1 MSRQNNNAVA
11 VERRMDLASLFCMI
25 GRHGPAVALAV
36 ILMVSVVAGFIIYRT
51 VRGKRRK
58 ATAAADGADSKSE
71 EREERDASVIQEP
84 DPEEPHRPAESTDLS
99 DNGSSD
105 VLKEDAD
112 LILNDIK
119 IRQRRAGATAA
130 AAAAAAAEKKPS
142 LCSLPKSNVQVP
154 LNKHTT
160 SGDTEDMAVIQDSYK
175 VTETYA
181 EDAKESVQS
190 DTYTVAEMEVED
202 AVDLHQCATDDG
214 VKEEAEINDIDSR
227 MKEPELKND
236 ESCHEEEKKVF
247 KAEFREDEDVTTD
260 KDVSDKKTRQEEE
273 SFQCALSSPVCFEQM
288 LHMSEDDDNDKLQD
302 NKTTLETNTVE
313 STFKEPVTH
322 IDNLPVTC
330 LSDDKDEDFEEEK
343 HHLDSIDYSKYSSSN
358 HLSTEEEKKNEVEE
372 AEEESVNDH
381 VISQQPEISSSTFE
395 QETTL
400 LPSQQDQCDHSM
412 DVVVDEE
419 EKKSEVEE
427 AEEETVDYQVKSQEA
442 EILSSTFEQETT
454 LPSPQQDQCDQRID
468 VVVDKEEKKSE
479 VEEAEEESV
488 NYQVISQQ
496 PEIVSSTFEQETTL
510 PSSQQHQCDHMTD
523 VVEEEKKS
531 EVEEVEEESVDYQ
544 VISQQ
549 AEIWSSTF
557 EQETTLP
564 SSQQDLWDHR
574 MDVVAD
580 KEEKKSE
587 VEETEDESVDYQII
601 SQQAELWSSTSEQ
614 ETTVPSSEQDQYY
627 HSTDVAALPIQD
639 SEAEVFE
646 KDTDK
651 DPTDNLTAVEF
662 DAHSLQFKEEEL
674 QIEENGLT
682 CNQEVGVLPAG
693 TDQVIENILTSDNV
707 VVCGEDSSTM
717 ALSPVLPC
725 LSDPVKVVN
734 LDDGL
739 SSVTTDAKA
748 HISSIADFPDL
759 SLDCQQA
766 QKEDKIVAT
775 LEDTDSA
782 NVNTQMPLH
791 ETENQPESNENGTTT
806 VLAEECIDQVYESH
820 VSPSCKEEQSVQL
833 INNDSFDKADVACS
847 DIDTNVPAS
856 LMTEEISCPH
866 LPSIYQGC
874 QSEHMETNET
884 FDETVVNSV
893 TEAAVSDNASIGVLE
908 MSEEISHPH
917 LLAASQDQQSSQT
930 QNNKDFSEVTTGL
943 APVMTDDIN
952 PTMCQLHLLSFE
964 QNVLSPDISSPGVGE
979 ESGISSMAVSPDL
992 QDVGN
997 EFETIVTNIALPVK
1011 DYDPQPE
1018 EHTEAQKC
1026 FFTEDVAVSVI
1037 KEDTAGMVFGPYPSH
1052 LPQQLQSEHTDRIN
1066 YESFAA
1072 NEDMFGQ
1079 DIEDGYQRVMDQF
1092 VVPIASNVTS
1102 LTDEL
1107 KTQPDMKAVV
1117 EVVEIK
1123 EKKEAVRAEKKE
1135 AAEADEEK
1143 DEDYEKTEISI
1154 MEATMDNNEWITDS
1168 NYQVL
1173 PWMNLSAP
1181 ALVQHH
1187 TSQKTNQLPT
1197 EEGQHS
1203 PSLADVICRDTDT
1216 LPSTDVKQTS
1226 TLALVEEN
1234 TEKKVVAVQPM
1245 PQNVNVI
1252 FRVHYLTQSP
1262 YQTVAVTGNQ
1272 QELGN
1277 WKEFIPLERAKD
1289 GHWATV
1295 VSLPAESHVEWKFV
1309 VVDKGEVCRWEE
1321 CGNRLLETGY
1331 GDDLVVHKWW
1341 GFL

>member
-358 HLSTEEEKKNEVEE
+358 HLSTEEEKKN
-372 AEEESVNDH
+372 
-381 VISQQPEISSSTFE
+381 
-395 QETTL
+395 
-400 LPSQQDQCDHSM
+400 
-412 DVVVDEE
+412 
-419 EKKSEVEE
+419 
-427 AEEETVDYQVKSQEA
+427 
-442 EILSSTFEQETT
+442 
-454 LPSPQQDQCDQRID
+454 
-468 VVVDKEEKKSE
+468 
-479 VEEAEEESV
+479 
-488 NYQVISQQ
+488 
-496 PEIVSSTFEQETTL
+496 
-510 PSSQQHQCDHMTD
+510 
-523 VVEEEKKS
+523 
-531 EVEEVEEESVDYQ
+531 EESVDYQ

>member
-1 MSRQNNNAVA
+1 MPRQNSNAVA

-36 ILMVSVVAGFIIYRT
+36 IVMVSVVAGFIIYRT

-58 ATAAADGADSKSE
+58 AAAAADGADSKSPG
-71 EREERDASVIQEP
+71 EERDASVIQEP
-84 DPEEPHRPAESTDLS
+84 GPEEPHRPAESTDLS
-99 DNGSSD
+99 DKGSSD

-112 LILNDIK
+112 LILSDIK
-119 IRQRRAGATAA
+119 IRRRAGVAA
-130 AAAAAAAEKKPS
+130 AAAAAAADDDDEKKPS
-142 LCSLPKSNVQVP
+142 LCSLPKSSVQVS

-160 SGDTEDMAVIQDSYK
+160 SDDTEDMAVIQDSYK

-181 EDAKESVQS
+181 EEAKESVQS

-202 AVDLHQCATDDG
+202 AVDLHQRATDDG
-214 VKEEAEINDIDSR
+214 IREEAEIDDIDSC

-236 ESCHEEEKKVF
+236 ESCHEEEEKVF
-247 KAEFREDEDVTTD
+247 KAECREDEDVTTD

-273 SFQCALSSPVCFEQM
+273 RFQCTSSSPVCFEQT
-288 LHMSEDDDNDKLQD
+288 LHMSENDDNDKLQE
-302 NKTTLETNTVE
+302 NKTTLETNTAE
-313 STFKEPVTH
+313 STFEEPVTH
-322 IDNLPVTC
+322 NDNLPVTC
-330 LSDDKDEDFEEEK
+330 LSDDNDEDFEEEK
-343 HHLDSIDYSKYSSSN
+343 HHLDSIDYSKYSGNN
-358 HLSTEEEKKNEVEE
+358 HLSTEEEKKNEESE
-372 AEEESVNDH
+372 AEEESVDNQ
-381 VISQQPEISSSTFE
+381 VISQQTKISSSTFE

-419 EKKSEVEE
+419 EKTSEFEE
-427 AEEETVDYQVKSQEA
+427 AEEESVDYQVKSQEA
-442 EILSSTFEQETT
+442 EIW
-454 LPSPQQDQCDQRID
+454 
-468 VVVDKEEKKSE
+468 
-479 VEEAEEESV
+479 
-488 NYQVISQQ
+488 
-496 PEIVSSTFEQETTL
+496 SSTFEQETTL
-510 PSSQQHQCDHMTD
+510 PSSQQDQCDHRTD
-523 VVEEEKKS
+523 VVVKEEKKS
-531 EVEEVEEESVDYQ
+531 EVEEAEEESVDYQ

-564 SSQQDLWDHR
+564 SSQQDQWDHR

-580 KEEKKSE
+580 EEEKKSE
-587 VEETEDESVDYQII
+587 GEETEDESVDYQVI
-601 SQQAELWSSTSEQ
+601 SQQAEIWSSTSEQ
-614 ETTVPSSEQDQYY
+614 ETTLPSSEEDQYD
-627 HSTDVAALPIQD
+627 HRTDVAAPPIQD
-639 SEAEVFE
+639 SECDDDGGLAEVFE

-651 DPTDNLTAVEF
+651 DPTDILTAVEF

-674 QIEENGLT
+674 HIEQEEENGVT
-682 CNQEVGVLPAG
+682 CNQEVGVLPVG
-693 TDQVIENILTSDNV
+693 TDQVKEDILTSDNI
-707 VVCGEDSSTM
+707 VVCGEEHDSSTM
-717 ALSPVLPC
+717 VLSPVLPC
-725 LSDPVKVVN
+725 LSDPVKVDN

-748 HISSIADFPDL
+748 QISSISDFPDL
-759 SLDCQQA
+759 SLDCQ
-766 QKEDKIVAT
+766 
-775 LEDTDSA
+775 
-782 NVNTQMPLH
+782 
-791 ETENQPESNENGTTT
+791 ENQPESNENGTTA

-820 VSPSCKEEQSVQL
+820 VSPCCKEEQSVQL
-833 INNDSFDKADVACS
+833 INNDTFDKADVVACS

-856 LMTEEISCPH
+856 LMTEEISFPH
-866 LPSIYQGC
+866 LPSICQGR

-884 FDETVVNSV
+884 FDEMVVNSV
-893 TEAAVSDNASIGVLE
+893 TEAAVCDNASIGVLE
-908 MSEEISHPH
+908 MSEEITHPH
-917 LLAASQDQQSSQT
+917 MLAASQDQQSNQT
-930 QNNKDFSEVTTGL
+930 QINKDFSEVTTGL
-943 APVMTDDIN
+943 APVMTKDIN
-952 PTMCQLHLLSFE
+952 PTTCQLHLLSFE
-964 QNVLSPDISSPGVGE
+964 QNELRDTDISSPSVGE

-997 EFETIVTNIALPVK
+997 EFDTIVANIALPVI
-1011 DYDPQPE
+1011 DCDPQPE
-1018 EHTEAQKC
+1018 EHTKAQES
-1026 FFTEDVAVSVI
+1026 FFTDDVAVSVI

-1052 LPQQLQSEHTDRIN
+1052 LPQQLQSDHTDKVN

-1107 KTQPDMKAVV
+1107 KTQSDMKAVV
-1117 EVVEIK
+1117 EDVEIK
-1123 EKKEAVRAEKKE
+1123 EKKEAVSAEKKE

-1173 PWMNLSAP
+1173 PWMNLSVP
-1181 ALVQHH
+1181 SLVQDH
-1187 TSQKTNQLPT
+1187 TNQKTNQLPT
-1197 EEGQHS
+1197 DEGQHS

-1252 FRVHYLTQSP
+1252 FRIHYLTQSP
-1262 YQTVAVTGNQ
+1262 YQTVAITGNQ

-1277 WKEFIPLERAKD
+1277 WKGFIPLERAKD